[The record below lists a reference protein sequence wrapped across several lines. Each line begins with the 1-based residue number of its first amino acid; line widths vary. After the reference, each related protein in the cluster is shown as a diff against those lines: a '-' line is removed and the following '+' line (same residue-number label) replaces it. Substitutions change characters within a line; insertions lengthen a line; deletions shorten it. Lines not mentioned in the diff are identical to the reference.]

1 VVSQLATGSIREVLP
16 EDISEDVEHII
27 DDILKSK
34 MEACAR
40 ILVSVIR
47 ALEHEY
53 GPGVLKVARDAILRR
68 EPRSPSQLG
77 KPEEDLR
84 TFCNNLEKGCVGSHR
99 WKRVIDA
106 PDQIGYRFHRCLWAE
121 VFNELE
127 APDIGKWLCEA
138 DEPAVR
144 SFNPKLGFSRTRTL
158 MDKQGECDHV
168 FYVKK

>member
-1 VVSQLATGSIREVLP
+1 MSQLATGSIRDMLP
-16 EDISEDVEHII
+16 EDISEYVEHII

-34 MEACAR
+34 MKASAR
-40 ILVSVIR
+40 ILVTIIR
-47 ALEHEY
+47 ALEREY
-53 GPGVLKVARDAILRR
+53 GPGVLRVARDAVHYR
-68 EPRSPSQLG
+68 EPRPRSQLG

-84 TFCNNLEKGCVGSHR
+84 IFCDNLEKGCIGSHR
-99 WKRVIDA
+99 WKRVVDA
-106 PDQIGYRFHRCLWAE
+106 PNQIGYRFHRCLWAE
-121 VFNELE
+121 IFNELE

-168 FYVKK
+168 FYVKN